1 MIGRRSGPTHG
12 ASLLNPTCLT
22 AIAAAALLA
31 LASAALAD
39 PPAAAAPAATAPLA
53 PGVAD
58 AVAMLKLY
66 SPDANPTVHE
76 GYASINVATDGTRT
90 QMICVSAAS
99 YAYVGYGGRI
109 GPVREI
115 YAYVE
120 KFTGQID
127 PALAQRVLVDNEQ
140 ELPTGAWA
148 IITAGDGVTH
158 YLVYES
164 YIAVDATADVVQR
177 MVTAAAE
184 TTDKLEAEVT
194 GKDDW

>member
-1 MIGRRSGPTHG
+1 MKP
-12 ASLLNPTCLT
+12 CLS
-22 AIAAAALLA
+22 AIAAVALLA
-31 LASAALAD
+31 LGSPVLAD
-39 PPAAAAPAATAPLA
+39 PAPAAAPAAPAAAAPLA
-53 PGVAD
+53 PGLAD

-66 SPDANPTVHE
+66 SPEANPTVHE
-76 GYASINVATDGTRT
+76 AGYASINVATTGTRT
-90 QMICVSAAS
+90 QMICASAAS
-99 YAYVGYGGRI
+99 YDYIGYGGRV

-127 PALAQRVLVDNEQ
+127 PALAQRVLADNDQ
-140 ELPTGAWA
+140 QLPTGAWA

-164 YIAVDATADVVQR
+164 YAAVDASAEVVQR